1 MTHMHSWPGRGQR
14 SLSCMVV
21 LLLLL
26 LLVEVVAVVVIDDTF
41 TALK

>member
-26 LLVEVVAVVVIDDTF
+26 VEVVAVVVIDDTF